1 MSEPVSESPVVVE
14 RATLG
19 TLIRLAWP
27 IVVSRSTQVVVGL
40 GDSLMVAGLGKNA
53 LAATGTG
60 AINTMVLC
68 ILPMGICFMVGS
80 FASQYFGRRDLAGAR
95 RYGFYGLAL
104 SGATQ
109 VFCLLAIP
117 FIGPVLGLF
126 DFAPEVRAM
135 MTTYLALRLL
145 SGGAIVGMEA
155 LASYYGGVNNTV
167 LPMRLN
173 VVAMVLD
180 VFLNYAM
187 IGGNFGF
194 PKLGVAGAAISSS
207 ISTWIAFSI
216 LLYMF
221 LRRTNGVRI
230 PKLHL
235 AELWRLIRF
244 GFPSGVNWFLE
255 FFAFNV
261 FINVVVA
268 GLGTTALAA
277 MMTVLNINSV
287 AFMPAFGIA
296 SAGAILVGQHIG
308 AGKKDEVPRLVKLT
322 FFVAAGW
329 QATAGFF
336 YLVLPVLLFTPF
348 ARGDEQVDRELL
360 LAMGSRMLMLSAA
373 WQVFDATANTLAES
387 LRAAGDTTFPMW
399 VRVSIA
405 WLFFTPG
412 AWISVRW
419 LGGGDVAAMLWLV
432 AYLALLAGI
441 LLLRFRSGAWRRIEL
456 VEEPLV

>member
-1 MSEPVSESPVVVE
+1 MTEPAIPQ
-14 RATLG
+14 RATIG
-19 TLIRLAWP
+19 TLISLAWP

-60 AINTMVLC
+60 ALNTMAIC

-95 RYGFYGLAL
+95 RYGFYGLAIC
-104 SGATQ
+104 GATQ
-109 VFCLLAIP
+109 VACIAAIP
-117 FIGPVLGLF
+117 FIAPILGLLEF
-126 DFAPEVRAM
+126 EPEVRSM

-180 VFLNYAM
+180 VGLNYAM
-187 IGGNFGF
+187 IGGHFGF
-194 PKLGVAGAAISSS
+194 PKWGVAGAAISSS
-207 ISTWIAFSI
+207 IATWIAFGI
-216 LLYMF
+216 LLAIF
-221 LRRTNGVRI
+221 LKKHDGVRI

-261 FINVVVA
+261 YINVVVA

-308 AGKKDEVPRLVKLT
+308 AGKKDEVPRLVRLT
-322 FFVAAGW
+322 FLTAASWQSVAGLA
-329 QATAGFF
+329 
-336 YLVLPVLLFTPF
+336 YLFIPVVLFTPF
-348 ARGDEQVDRELL
+348 ARGDDAVDRELL
-360 LAMGSRMLMLSAA
+360 IATGARMLMLSSA
-373 WQVFDATANTLAES
+373 WQIFDATVNTLAES
-387 LRAAGDTTFPMW
+387 LRATGDTTFPMW
-399 VRVSIA
+399 ARIILA
-405 WLFFTPG
+405 WAFFTPG

-419 LGGGDVAAMLWLV
+419 LGGGEVTAILWLV
-432 AYLALLAGI
+432 GYLAVLAGV
-441 LLLRFRSGAWRRIEL
+441 LFLRFRSGAWRRMEL
-456 VEEPLV
+456 VEEAPLV